1 MDPHGA
7 SPSDP
12 PGTLVNKAVLNS
24 LTEQE
29 SQLVR
34 ETEPDAL
41 RGLDEEQLLELHA
54 RVQRARTKHVKVYR
68 RGASAAVG
76 SVGARGSSYRRQ
88 QRARDKAEIFEAVL
102 ARVSRQVAV
111 VAKRASDD
119 LRAERIA
126 EARAEKGGGPSRGP
140 GTSVDQPVPSTRR
153 DPVRTTG
160 GLKKDA
166 SSRAQG
172 GRRQAARDSR

>member
-1 MDPHGA
+1 M
-7 SPSDP
+7 
-12 PGTLVNKAVLNS
+12 NKAVLNS

-29 SQLVR
+29 GQLVR
-34 ETEPDAL
+34 EADPAAL
-41 RGLDEEQLLELHA
+41 RELDEEQLLELHA

-76 SVGARGSSYRRQ
+76 DVGARGSSYRRQ

-102 ARVSRQVAV
+102 AQVSRQVAV

-126 EARAEKGGGPSRGP
+126 EARANRGA
-140 GTSVDQPVPSTRR
+140 GVEQPVDTGVRQPIPSPRR
-153 DPVRTTG
+153 ASVRTTG
-160 GLKKDA
+160 GVKRDA
-166 SSRAQG
+166 SSQAQG
-172 GRRQAARDSR
+172 VRRQAKRDAR